1 MRECDC
7 KPLQCFVTPEIHRTL
22 KLRAVNAD
30 TTIAA
35 IVREL
40 VTDYCDRTR
49 FVDRPTSSA
58 PGNKTP

>member
-1 MRECDC
+1 MRECDS

-22 KLRAVNAD
+22 KLRAFSSE

-40 VTDYCDRTR
+40 VTDYCARTAFR
-49 FVDRPTSSA
+49 DA
-58 PGNKTP
+58 PASGEAPKK